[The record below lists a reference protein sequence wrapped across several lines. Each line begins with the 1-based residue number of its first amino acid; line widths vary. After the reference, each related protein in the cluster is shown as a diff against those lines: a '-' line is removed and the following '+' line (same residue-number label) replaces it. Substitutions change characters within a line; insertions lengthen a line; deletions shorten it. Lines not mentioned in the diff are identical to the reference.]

1 MTKHHLQV
9 KAQQLK
15 HSWTKPTFPMYH
27 QQQHT
32 CQCHLGKLTHH
43 SHRWRRQT
51 YCLEY
56 KQRRLFSFWPLDSC
70 LSIHHFELNIYS
82 PDHDTFDIMKNIDIQ
97 VAPDNFEI
105 AQVDYHPRGY
115 GRVVTFQAD
124 LKKAYFGTKYPA
136 KRSGFSN

>member
-1 MTKHHLQV
+1 M
-9 KAQQLK
+9 
-15 HSWTKPTFPMYH
+15 
-27 QQQHT
+27 
-32 CQCHLGKLTHH
+32 G
-43 SHRWRRQT
+43 HRVT
-51 YCLEY
+51 ISGNISSNSISPF
-56 KQRRLFSFWPLDSC
+56 FSFDNVESFNKTVGEGCVIMASLPPSSTEKKGDVTTMLATYDGKN
-70 LSIHHFELNIYS
+70 HVELNIYS

-136 KRSGFSN
+136 KRSQLRK